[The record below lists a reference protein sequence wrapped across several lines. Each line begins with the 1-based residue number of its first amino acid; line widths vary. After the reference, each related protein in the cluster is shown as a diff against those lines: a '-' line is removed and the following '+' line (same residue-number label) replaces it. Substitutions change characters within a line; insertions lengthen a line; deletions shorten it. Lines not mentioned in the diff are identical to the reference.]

1 MDTNNT
7 ENSVIS
13 WNTCFWHFDNRFQM
27 ITSYYDSTKVLN
39 HTTSFI
45 VQLDNF
51 TEDMYLDYNRF
62 CRQYVDYKKGLIPR
76 PQDGRFMYTANM
88 SETNKSTVLFI
99 IDCDENLFS
108 IVTTVDGKT
117 KLEGELLI
125 NLQTMAS
132 LSNVV

>member
-1 MDTNNT
+1 MNV
-7 ENSVIS
+7 NSNIS
-13 WNTCFWHFDNRFQM
+13 YGMCFWPQTCKFNM
-27 ITSYYDSTKVLN
+27 SAYYYTQTDPCSTNILFVIQFN
-39 HTTSFI
+39 
-45 VQLDNF
+45 NF

-88 SETNKSTVLFI
+88 SETNKSTATII
-99 IDCDENLFS
+99 IDCDEDLFS
-108 IVTTVDGKT
+108 IVTTIDGKT